1 MLFVSLK
8 QRIVERC
15 TDPTSPDYKKVI
27 RMKARHIE
35 GFLSYNL
42 DIIPR
47 IGETVCVDGDKAY
60 DVIGVVHTKRC
71 CAGLWHPEVIVE
83 VVPHVTKHSYD
94 VGNYFI
100 EEDWPLISSLEPEV
114 ENE

>member
-1 MLFVSLK
+1 MLYVMLR

-15 TDPTSPDYKKVI
+15 TDPKDPNYKKVI
-27 RMKARHIE
+27 KMVSKPIE

-47 IGETVCVDGDKAY
+47 IGETICIGDNQAY
-60 DVIGVVHTKRC
+60 DVVAVVHSKRC

-83 VVPHVTKHSYD
+83 VVPHVAKHTYNA
-94 VGNYFI
+94 GNYFI
-100 EEDWPLISSLEPEV
+100 EEDWPLISNLELE